1 MEEEKSL
8 FENKTLYTK
17 ELYLEFSKFHLRK
30 RSLITAIPLY
40 ICMAIMTLS
49 SILLIV
55 LNLDISAGIAFLILS
70 LAVILIYIFLP
81 NISVSKV
88 LKFDKTF
95 ENTENKYEFY
105 EDYLF
110 VENKYGSTKV
120 DYNDLYKVYETKN
133 NIYIYINSTQAF
145 LVSKSGFDSKLDE
158 VKEFLKNKFKER
170 YIEK

>member
-1 MEEEKSL
+1 M
-8 FENKTLYTK
+8 
-17 ELYLEFSKFHLRK
+17 H
-30 RSLITAIPLY
+30 
-40 ICMAIMTLS
+40 
-49 SILLIV
+49 
-55 LNLDISAGIAFLILS
+55 
-70 LAVILIYIFLP
+70 YIFLP
-81 NISVSKV
+81 NISVSKI